1 MKKISVLF
9 VGFFL
14 LSFCN
19 LRSQNNYEVDFYIH
33 DNEDSVLYLQGYCG
47 NRSYIMDSLFVKKDG
62 SFHASLKDYHAGMY
76 MIKKKQGD
84 MFSFL
89 LDKSKVF
96 SIEIYP
102 SGDYNVEGSPENQQ
116 YFMYQQRNQICQR
129 AMYYYKLNAQAEP
142 EKADS
147 LRKDVLIV
155 IDSFNAFQ
163 DRFFEQYPDN
173 LITTVSLGLKQSTP
187 ASFFENGKIKPNM
200 QKEYMTYYRQHYW
213 DNFFF
218 KDNRILYTPY
228 FIKQFNTYITELTY
242 QDPDTVCLAMD
253 EFIKKADK
261 EGGQEYADYV
271 LAWYM
276 DNSMRMP
283 FSFNE
288 LIFTYMVN
296 KYIDRVSE
304 YLPPSVV
311 EQYIVHKNDIAA
323 FLPGKIFPNITLMD
337 LDAQPHS
344 LYSIKENYTVV
355 YFFSSTCESCKK
367 GIDDL
372 ISFYKYIKDDY
383 GVEIYSIDIEP
394 DIAICKARQQKEPFQ
409 WIVTHATE
417 QELAPYN
424 FNLDHTPTIYIL
436 DKNKRVINKT
446 AIYSQVEKTIK
457 NDYFNKKEN
466 QSY

>member
-1 MKKISVLF
+1 MKKISVLLTVVF
-9 VGFFL
+9 VAICCSLF
-14 LSFCN
+14 
-19 LRSQNNYEVDFYIH
+19 SQNDYEVDFFIH
-33 DNEDSVLYLQGYCG
+33 DNEDSILYLQGYCG
-47 NRSYIMDSLFVKKDG
+47 NRSYIMDSMFIKKDG
-62 SFHASLKDYHAGMY
+62 SFHASLKDYHPGMY
-76 MIKKKQGD
+76 MIKKKDGD

-89 LDKSKVF
+89 LDKSRVF

-102 SGDYNVEGSPENQQ
+102 SGDYDVKDSPENSQ
-116 YFMYQQRNQICQR
+116 YFMYQQENQICQR

-142 EKADS
+142 DKADS
-147 LRKDVLIV
+147 LRKEVLIV

-163 DRFFEQYPDN
+163 DRFFERYPDN

-187 ASFFENGKIKPNM
+187 KYFFENGKIKANM
-200 QKEYMTYYRQHYW
+200 YKEYMTYYRQHYW

-242 QDPDTVCLAMD
+242 QNPDTVCLAID

-261 EGGQEYADYV
+261 QGGQEYADYV

-276 DNSMRMP
+276 DNSMRLP

-288 LIFTYMVN
+288 QIFTYMVN

-304 YLPPSVV
+304 FLQPSVV
-311 EQYIVHKNDIAA
+311 EQYITHKDAIAD
-323 FLPGKIFPNITLMD
+323 FLPGKVFPNITLMD
-337 LDAQPHS
+337 FNSEYHS
-344 LYSIKENYTVV
+344 LYSIKDNYTVV

-367 GIDDL
+367 DIDDL
-372 ISFYKYIKDDY
+372 IDFYKYIKDDY

-394 DIAICKARQQKEPFQ
+394 DIAICKARQQKEPFA
-409 WIVTHATE
+409 WIVTHASQ
-417 QELAPYN
+417 QELEPYN

-436 DKNKRVINKT
+436 DKNKRIINKT

-457 NDYFNKKEN
+457 ADYFSKKEN
-466 QSY
+466 QTN